1 MLGLFCATRC
11 KPWLF
16 TSLSLTLNSPAHH
29 HRFIEKP
36 IKLVDQH
43 RRRHHSSASASIW
56 HAILPGGGERGRRPG
71 EGSWNVAWDVR
82 PARWLHRPDSAWLL
96 FGVCASLA
104 APPPLDFADVD
115 NKMDGGDGIVV
126 SDEKYNSV
134 NYRIT
139 GLIYLIIILWIKQW
153 TLLDYNSV
161 N

>member
-1 MLGLFCATRC
+1 M
-11 KPWLF
+11 
-16 TSLSLTLNSPAHH
+16 
-29 HRFIEKP
+29 
-36 IKLVDQH
+36 
-43 RRRHHSSASASIW
+43 
-56 HAILPGGGERGRRPG
+56 
-71 EGSWNVAWDVR
+71 AWDVR

-139 GLIYLIIILWIKQW
+139 GLIYLIIILWIKQ
-153 TLLDYNSV
+153 
-161 N
+161 